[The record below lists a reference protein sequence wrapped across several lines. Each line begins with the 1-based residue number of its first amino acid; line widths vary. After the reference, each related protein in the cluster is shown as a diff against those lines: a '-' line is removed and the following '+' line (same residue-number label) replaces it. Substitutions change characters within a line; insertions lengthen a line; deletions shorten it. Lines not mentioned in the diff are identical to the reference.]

1 MAVIGQ
7 MTSGRIIG
15 DSVKDKNF
23 TKREIHFLSSSERR
37 VFFDAAPPHEAGER
51 IHHQHPEQLRDEAGD
66 DVVAGNFAHVNADG
80 NIKHRGKRREGERV
94 LERGR
99 QHVQR
104 KHVAAGEIFKRE
116 QDEDERRDFQNPE
129 RQHRHRIGQ
138 EKLQQRR
145 QHE

>member
-1 MAVIGQ
+1 M
-7 MTSGRIIG
+7 
-15 DSVKDKNF
+15 KDKNF

-37 VFFDAAPPHEAGER
+37 VFFDSAPPHETRER
-51 IHHQHPEQLRDEAGD
+51 INHRHPEQLREQAERDAI
-66 DVVAGNFAHVNADG
+66 AGNLAHVNADG

-104 KHVAAGEIFKRE
+104 KHVAAGKIFKRE
-116 QDEDERRDFQNPE
+116 QDEDERGDFQNPE
-129 RQHRHRIGQ
+129 CEHRHRVGQ